1 MAHGIK
7 KMVYNT
13 PSYRPVSPITT
24 QYFCQYWGLGEDS
37 PVTCNLVGFDG
48 NETSCDNCPYLTINV
63 VQRPVQQNKNTYR
76 CRHDG
81 YPIKDPMMK
90 CRPFT
95 AATKKYCY
103 KCPSLEIRS
112 EVNTLHIQ
120 VSKPEPDFY
129 VSNPDFLEIM

>member
-7 KMVYNT
+7 KMDRNHNYFTGGRGSNNLG
-13 PSYRPVSPITT
+13 
-24 QYFCQYWGLGEDS
+24 YFCEYWGLGEDS
-37 PVTCNLVGFDG
+37 QQLQCNLEGR
-48 NETSCDNCPYLTINV
+48 EHSCDNCPYLTIRV
-63 VQRPVQQNKNTYR
+63 VQRPVQQIKHTYR

-103 KCPSLEIRS
+103 KCPSLEIKP
-112 EVNTLHIQ
+112 EVVIEP
-120 VSKPEPDFY
+120 VKIPEPDFY